1 MTFDSSDPVS
11 QLHKVLSELESLAR
25 STAEKAGDGGA
36 DLIEQLKGT
45 LAAARSRIKEAEE
58 SLQHQAVQGAKSA
71 DGFVHEH
78 TWMSIGIA
86 AAIAF
91 LLGALTTRRD

>member
-1 MTFDSSDPVS
+1 MNIDSEEPIR

-36 DLIEQLKGT
+36 DLIRQLQRT
-45 LAAARSRIKEAEE
+45 LAAARARIKDAEQSLHREA
-58 SLQHQAVQGAKSA
+58 AQGARTA
-71 DGFVHEH
+71 NQYVHDN

-86 AAIAF
+86 AAVAF
-91 LLGALTTRRD
+91 VLGAMTARRD